1 MDNNQKSSPPNTQIF
16 PPSIPSLTSLISS
29 FPSTPRSP
37 STNNSNIQTPT
48 SSTNYYFTSLVSP
61 IHQRFI
67 GIFLKIFLDN

>member
-1 MDNNQKSSPPNTQIF
+1 MDNNQKPNPPNLQIL
-16 PPSIPSLTSLISS
+16 PPPPITSLTSLISS

-48 SSTNYYFTSLVSP
+48 SSTNYYFSTLVSP

-67 GIFLKIFLDN
+67 GIFLKNL